1 MLLQLLLWSGQGE
14 FIVTTLDSHISGK
27 FKVAIALTAVTLV
40 AEVAGGLWTN
50 SLALLSDAAHV
61 FLDLFALILSLA
73 AVQLAALPTSERHT
87 YGFHRS
93 EVFAS
98 FINGLTVFLMG
109 IGILSEAWGRF
120 AAPEPVKSGPMLL
133 IAVIGLVMNLL
144 AAKTLHSH
152 SHDDLNVKS
161 AFLHVVGDAAASVGV
176 IIGGIVMYYTGWYLL
191 DALLSAAIGLLILA
205 VAGRVLRDSVHILME
220 GAPRG
225 LDLAEVAAAIRAVE
239 GVQDLHHLNVWSVC
253 SHITALSVHVEIAAG
268 YDDRRS
274 DLLHRVEHALEHRF
288 HITHTTIQLECS
300 DCNGGPLIKPLQ
312 HRQRQE
318 ACCGHD
324 H

>member
-1 MLLQLLLWSGQGE
+1 MTS
-14 FIVTTLDSHISGK
+14 LDTRITGR
-27 FKVAIALTAVTLV
+27 FKIAIALTAVTLV

-61 FLDLFALILSLA
+61 FMDLFALVLSLA
-73 AVQLAALPTSERHT
+73 AVQLAGLPTSERHT

-109 IGILSEAWGRF
+109 AGILYEAWGRF
-120 AAPEPVKSGPMLL
+120 AAPQAVKSGPMLL
-133 IAVIGLVMNLL
+133 IAATGLVMNLL

-152 SHDDLNVKS
+152 SHHDLNVKS

-176 IIGGIVMYYTGWYLL
+176 IIGGVVMYYTGWYLL
-191 DALLSAAIGLLILA
+191 DSLLSAAIGLLILA
-205 VAGRVLRDSVHILME
+205 GAGRLLRESVHILME
-220 GAPRG
+220 GSPRG
-225 LDLAEVAAAIRAVE
+225 LEPSEVATAIRSIE
-239 GVQDLHHLNVWSVC
+239 GVHDLHHLNLWSVC
-253 SHITALSVHVEIAAG
+253 SHITALSVHVEVAAG
-268 YDDRRS
+268 YEDQRS
-274 DLLHRVEHALEHRF
+274 GLLHRIEHILEHRF

-312 HRQRQE
+312 HVERQ
-318 ACCGHD
+318 AAYCGHD

>member
-1 MLLQLLLWSGQGE
+1 MTS
-14 FIVTTLDSHISGK
+14 LDTRITGK
-27 FKVAIALTAVTLV
+27 FKIAITLTAVTLV

-61 FLDLFALILSLA
+61 FMDLFALVLSLA
-73 AVQLAALPTSERHT
+73 AVQLAGLPTSERHT
-87 YGFHRS
+87 FGFHRS

-109 IGILSEAWGRF
+109 AGILYEAWGRF
-120 AAPEPVKSGPMLL
+120 AAPQEVKSAPMLL
-133 IAVIGLVMNLL
+133 IAAIGLVMNLL

-152 SHDDLNVKS
+152 SHHDLNVKS

-176 IIGGIVMYYTGWYLL
+176 IIGGVVMYYTGWYLL
-191 DALLSAAIGLLILA
+191 DSLLSAAIGLLILA
-205 VAGRVLRDSVHILME
+205 GAGRLLRESVHILME
-220 GAPRG
+220 GSPRG
-225 LDLAEVAAAIRAVE
+225 MEPSEVATAIRSIE
-239 GVQDLHHLNVWSVC
+239 GVHDLHHLNLWSVC
-253 SHITALSVHVEIAAG
+253 SHITALSVHVEVAAG
-268 YDDRRS
+268 YEDQRS
-274 DLLHRVEHALEHRF
+274 GLLHRIEHILEHRF

-312 HRQRQE
+312 HVERQ
-318 ACCGHD
+318 AAYCGHD

>member
-1 MLLQLLLWSGQGE
+1 LTS
-14 FIVTTLDSHISGK
+14 LDTRITGK
-27 FKVAIALTAVTLV
+27 FKIAIALTAVTLV

-61 FLDLFALILSLA
+61 FMDLFALVLSLA
-73 AVQLAALPTSERHT
+73 AVQLAGLPTSERHT
-87 YGFHRS
+87 FGFHRS

-109 IGILSEAWGRF
+109 TGILYEAWGRF
-120 AAPEPVKSGPMLL
+120 AAPQEVKSGPMLL
-133 IAVIGLVMNLL
+133 IAAIGLVMNLL

-176 IIGGIVMYYTGWYLL
+176 IIGGIIMYYTSWFLL
-191 DALLSAAIGLLILA
+191 DALISAGIGLLILGG
-205 VAGRVLRDSVHILME
+205 AGRLLRESIHILME
-220 GAPRG
+220 GSPRG
-225 LDLAEVAAAIRAVE
+225 MDLSAVAAAIRAVE
-239 GVQDLHHLNVWSVC
+239 GVRDLHHLNVWSVC
-253 SHITALSVHVEIAAG
+253 SHITALSVHVEVEEG
-268 YDDRRS
+268 YEDGRGS
-274 DLLHRVEHALEHRF
+274 LLHRIEHALEHGF

-318 ACCGHD
+318 PCCGHD

>member
-1 MLLQLLLWSGQGE
+1 MTS
-14 FIVTTLDSHISGK
+14 LDTRITGK
-27 FKVAIALTAVTLV
+27 FKIAIALTAVTLV
-40 AEVAGGLWTN
+40 AEVAGGIWTN

-61 FLDLFALILSLA
+61 FLDLFALVLSLA
-73 AVQLAALPTSERHT
+73 AVQLAGLPTSERHT
-87 YGFHRS
+87 FGFHRS

-109 IGILSEAWGRF
+109 AGILYEAWGRF
-120 AAPEPVKSGPMLL
+120 AEPQVVKSGPMLV
-133 IAVIGLVMNLL
+133 IAAIGLVMNLL

-191 DALLSAAIGLLILA
+191 DALLSVAIGLLILTG
-205 VAGRVLRDSVHILME
+205 AGRLLRDVTHILME
-220 GAPRG
+220 GTPRG
-225 LDLAEVAAAIRAVE
+225 MDPATIATVIKAVE
-239 GVQDLHHLNVWSVC
+239 GVRDLHHLNVWSVC
-253 SHITALSVHVEIAAG
+253 SHITALSVHVEVAEE
-268 YDDRRS
+268 YQDRHS
-274 DLLHRVEHALEHRF
+274 ALLHRIEHALEHQF

-312 HRQRQE
+312 HQQRQD

-324 H
+324 Y

>member
-1 MLLQLLLWSGQGE
+1 MTS
-14 FIVTTLDSHISGK
+14 LDTRISTR
-27 FKVAIALTAVTLV
+27 FKIAIALTAVTLA

-61 FLDLFALILSLA
+61 FMDLFALVLSLA
-73 AVQLAALPTSERHT
+73 AVQLAALPTSEQHT

-109 IGILSEAWGRF
+109 AGILYGAWGRF
-120 AAPEPVKSGPMLL
+120 AAPQEVKSGPMLV
-133 IAVIGLVMNLL
+133 IAAIGLVMNLL

-176 IIGGIVMYYTGWYLL
+176 IIGGVVMYYTGWYLL
-191 DALLSAAIGLLILA
+191 DALLSAAIGLLILTG
-205 VAGRVLRDSVHILME
+205 AGRLLRDATHILME
-220 GAPRG
+220 GSPRG
-225 LDLAEVAAAIRAVE
+225 MDLAEVAATIRRVE
-239 GVQDLHHLNVWSVC
+239 GVRDLHHLNVWSVC
-253 SHITALSVHVEIAAG
+253 SHITALSVHVEVA
-268 YDDRRS
+268 DCSEDQRS
-274 DLLHRVEHALEHRF
+274 SLLHRIEHVLEDHF

-312 HRQRQE
+312 HQQRQE
-318 ACCGHD
+318 PCCGHG